1 MICVN
6 GCTLRFV
13 MPYSQGSNMTKQIKI
28 DVNTLLNTY
37 WVDTPIHFNG
47 LDFDIDGKDEWIY
60 TSYEPVSME
69 PCSVGF
75 DGYYLNGVIK
85 VTVYARKENRC
96 FELVDLLAEVLRV
109 NKLPSVVIHS
119 TKVSPKGIMNTTN
132 GDYSYVNLNYYV
144 KNY

>member
-1 MICVN
+1 
-6 GCTLRFV
+6 
-13 MPYSQGSNMTKQIKI
+13 MTKQIKI

-37 WVDTPIHFNG
+37 WTTTPIHFNG
-47 LDFDIDGKDEWIY
+47 LDFDIDSKDEWVYI
-60 TSYEPVSME
+60 SYEPISMT

-85 VTVYARKENRC
+85 ATVYARKENRC
-96 FELVDLLAEVLRV
+96 FELVDLLSEVLRL
-109 NKLPSVVIHS
+109 NKLPSVVVYS

-132 GDYSYVNLNYYV
+132 SDYLYVNLSYYV